1 MKKAYVKPALYA
13 EEFTL
18 AEHIANCV
26 NIVHFGPE
34 CGPYDINGMTLFNN
48 NCGGEGTDNYN
59 FWAANDVDPAKVTFE
74 DMEAKGLQ
82 CYTTYV
88 SLSTI
93 FQS

>member
-1 MKKAYVKPALYA
+1 MKRAYVKPALYA

-18 AEHIANCV
+18 AEHIASCF

-34 CGPYDINGMTLFNN
+34 CGPYDINGVQLFNSSCGDDAVEFWN
-48 NCGGEGTDNYN
+48 NNDISPD
-59 FWAANDVDPAKVTFE
+59 AATFE
-74 DMEAKGLQ
+74 DLESKGLQ
-82 CYTTYV
+82 CYNTYV